1 MLDTQIGLDW
11 SSYTVMGL
19 YLLAV
24 IAMGAWFRRGKVD
37 TETYLL
43 GGRSMPWFVIGISY
57 FVSLVSTV
65 SMVSGPGEAYEYG
78 VAMAIG
84 VLIQP
89 IAAICAFLIFVRFY
103 FKHRI
108 FTPFD
113 YLERRFDSRVREIVA
128 GIFCLTRII
137 YLGMVLFASAKVLEG
152 AAGWA
157 VWQTIV
163 VVGIIGIAYTVLGGL
178 RAVVWTDVMQF
189 VVLFGGMILIAGQI
203 VASIPDGITGVI
215 DFAQSQDHLFPEAT
229 KETFFAF
236 DPYVRVTL
244 WFLLITYFL
253 EALFFNSGD
262 QIAIQRLLSTS
273 SYKQAWRS
281 LLTFAI
287 VGTPFHVLIY
297 FVGLGIYVFYMQQP
311 EHLQPEK
318 GDLALFNFIA
328 TELPAPVPGLILSA
342 MLAAAMSTL
351 DSGMNSLATVI
362 TKDFYVRRSR
372 PDATEQMQV
381 QFSRWITFWIGVAA
395 IFSSL
400 GIANLADRWEDTI
413 LEAISIWSS
422 FTALIA
428 PIFLLGVT
436 SRRLRA
442 KHILITLVVTAA
454 TLIVMLG
461 WRIQSKMDGEPI
473 SFLIVGPLTLVVA
486 LITGYGISLF
496 LKPLPREET
505 RDLTY

>member
-152 AAGWA
+152 QPAGLCGRPSWWLESSA
-157 VWQTIV
+157 SPIRFWVDCEQSF
-163 VVGIIGIAYTVLGGL
+163 GRMSCNLSYCLG
-178 RAVVWTDVMQF
+178 A
-189 VVLFGGMILIAGQI
+189 
-203 VASIPDGITGVI
+203 
-215 DFAQSQDHLFPEAT
+215 
-229 KETFFAF
+229 
-236 DPYVRVTL
+236 
-244 WFLLITYFL
+244 
-253 EALFFNSGD
+253 
-262 QIAIQRLLSTS
+262 
-273 SYKQAWRS
+273 
-281 LLTFAI
+281 
-287 VGTPFHVLIY
+287 
-297 FVGLGIYVFYMQQP
+297 
-311 EHLQPEK
+311 
-318 GDLALFNFIA
+318 
-328 TELPAPVPGLILSA
+328 
-342 MLAAAMSTL
+342 
-351 DSGMNSLATVI
+351 
-362 TKDFYVRRSR
+362 
-372 PDATEQMQV
+372 
-381 QFSRWITFWIGVAA
+381 
-395 IFSSL
+395 
-400 GIANLADRWEDTI
+400 
-413 LEAISIWSS
+413 
-422 FTALIA
+422 
-428 PIFLLGVT
+428 
-436 SRRLRA
+436 
-442 KHILITLVVTAA
+442 
-454 TLIVMLG
+454 
-461 WRIQSKMDGEPI
+461 
-473 SFLIVGPLTLVVA
+473 
-486 LITGYGISLF
+486 
-496 LKPLPREET
+496 
-505 RDLTY
+505 